1 MDENEAM
8 WTMLRVLGAC
18 IILGLF
24 IMPPDRLTKSPRGE
38 ILGGLFFSLI
48 RRGGET
54 KSDLR
59 RETAVD

>member
-24 IMPPDRLTKSPRGE
+24 IMP
-38 ILGGLFFSLI
+38 LI
-48 RRGGET
+48 
-54 KSDLR
+54 D
-59 RETAVD
+59 